1 MALQCEIVTPE
12 SRIFY
17 AEANFVVIPAS
28 EGEMG
33 VYEQHEP
40 VVTTL
45 KAGSVRVTEHDG
57 KEPLRYIIAGG
68 YAQVGADHVTVLADR
83 AAAAEELDSTE
94 IRIHIDEMKE
104 QLADLKDDDPN
115 AAFLKSEIEWFEL
128 VVELSD
134 TIK

>member
-1 MALQCEIVTPE
+1 M
-12 SRIFY
+12 
-17 AEANFVVIPAS
+17 
-28 EGEMG
+28 
-33 VYEQHEP
+33 YEQHEP

>member
-12 SRIFY
+12 SRIFS

-33 VYEQHEP
+33 VYEQHQP

-57 KEPLRYIIAGG
+57 KEPLRYII
-68 YAQVGADHVTVLADR
+68 AQVGADHVTVLADR

>member
-1 MALQCEIVTPE
+1 MTLQCEIVTPE
-12 SRIFY
+12 SRIFS

>member
-12 SRIFY
+12 SSIFS

>member
-1 MALQCEIVTPE
+1 
-12 SRIFY
+12 
-17 AEANFVVIPAS
+17 
-28 EGEMG
+28 MG

>member
-1 MALQCEIVTPE
+1 M
-12 SRIFY
+12 
-17 AEANFVVIPAS
+17 
-28 EGEMG
+28 
-33 VYEQHEP
+33 
-40 VVTTL
+40 TTL

-94 IRIHIDEMKE
+94 IRIHIDEMNE

>member
-12 SRIFY
+12 SRIFS

-28 EGEMG
+28 EH
-33 VYEQHEP
+33 QP

-68 YAQVGADHVTVLADR
+68 YAQVGADNVTVLADR

-104 QLADLKDDDPN
+104 QLADLKDDRMRR
-115 AAFLKSEIEWFEL
+115 S
-128 VVELSD
+128 
-134 TIK
+134 

>member
-12 SRIFY
+12 SRIFS

-33 VYEQHEP
+33 VYEQHQP

-115 AAFLKSEIEWFEL
+115 AAFQKSEIEWFEL